1 MMNNNNSNI
10 PHHQP
15 PWGLTFNPTDEDLMR
30 YLRAKVDNIQLPFVD
45 PIFEFDVFTQ
55 DHPLAILLAP
65 LAAEVVRRVEQ
76 VGRPLCF
83 LTKKISKFSHPFVS
97 PMQYQWLL
105 ILSYADD
112 QILAIE
118 TVVEKCFPF
127 ATHVLDKLD
136 TVVAVDNAIDELSTM
151 IHRKVSILSLAL
163 MQWRLILDFLIC
175 TLTDWNC
182 DEVKEKEIRVD
193 TNCNERVELG
203 ARKALVD
210 VQDES
215 ELIMIDSSH
224 SEDTIEES

>member
-10 PHHQP
+10 PHHQL

-55 DHPLAILLAP
+55 DHPSQLFYL
-65 LAAEVVRRVEQ
+65 
-76 VGRPLCF
+76 
-83 LTKKISKFSHPFVS
+83 H
-97 PMQYQWLL
+97 
-105 ILSYADD
+105 
-112 QILAIE
+112 
-118 TVVEKCFPF
+118 
-127 ATHVLDKLD
+127 HKLD

-210 VQDES
+210 VQDEKR
-215 ELIMIDSSH
+215 IDH
-224 SEDTIEES
+224 DRL